1 MALAE
6 KRARALDRFKGIFR
20 KKLPVAQELS
30 PLEQKS
36 KLESECEEI
45 LQKPDFG
52 VEDFNHFAYNMVKLI
67 AEPRELSRKFPF
79 AILPDRESER
89 EIVFSP
95 QYRER
100 GGGYSI
106 IVRSYAKYLRNNR
119 DEYVEGEN
127 YGRIDYMENSS
138 DPKKLEPYLSSIFN
152 VSLPQDIKYKSYMT
166 DMFYPVFPEGKLY
179 NEERTQLLTEEQVQA
194 FCRKAYGV
202 YCRSKQNIQSS
213 PAVKPKYILIDF

>member
-30 PLEQKS
+30 PLEQKAE
-36 KLESECEEI
+36 LERECEEI

-67 AEPRELSRKFPF
+67 AEPRELSPKFPS
-79 AILPDRESER
+79 AKLSDQESKR

-106 IVRSYAKYLRNNR
+106 IARSYARHLRNNP

-127 YGRIDYMENSS
+127 YERIDYEKNI
-138 DPKKLEPYLSSIFN
+138 DAVKKREPYLTTTFTVSI
-152 VSLPQDIKYKSYMT
+152 PQDIKYNSYMT
-166 DMFYPVFPEGKLY
+166 GTSYPVFPEGKLY